1 MRLIQTIAAIALSAA
16 ALGTA
21 PALAQ
26 QAQSSPAQGFNA
38 TQKLAIEAIIKEYLM
53 RNPEIL
59 RDALMELESR
69 QRDAEKV
76 AQKQALEE
84 QRAALLSDQGSI
96 VVGNPQG
103 DVTLIEFFDYNC
115 GYCKK
120 SLADMQ
126 SLVKNDP
133 KLRVV
138 LRDFPILGPDSVEAS
153 KIATVVK
160 QHLKGDK
167 YFDFHVKLMSTRG
180 RAGKERALEAA
191 KEAGLD
197 PVKIAAEAESPAVVA
212 GIQRTLQIAEAL
224 SINGTPAFIIGDEV
238 IAGAVGEGPM
248 KDAIKSVRQ
257 CGKAQC

>member
-1 MRLIQTIAAIALSAA
+1 MRLTSHLAAFAFSATLFGAL
-16 ALGTA
+16 

-26 QAQSSPAQGFNA
+26 TSSPPAQSFSPAQR
-38 TQKLAIEAIIKEYLM
+38 QAIEAIIKDYLL

-59 RDALMELESR
+59 REALVELETR
-69 QRDAEKV
+69 QRDAEKM
-76 AQKQALEE
+76 AQKKALEE
-84 QRAALLSDQGSI
+84 QRAALASEPGSI

-103 DVTLIEFFDYNC
+103 DVTLVEFFDYNC

-133 KLRVV
+133 KLKVV

-153 KIATVVK
+153 KIAMAVK

-167 YFDFHVKLMSTRG
+167 YFEFHVKLMSTRG
-180 RAGKERALEAA
+180 RAGKDRALEVA
-191 KEAGLD
+191 KEMGLD
-197 PVKIAAEAESPAVVA
+197 PVKIAAESEAPFVAA
-212 GIQRTLQIAEAL
+212 GIQATMQIAEAL
-224 SINGTPAFIIGDEV
+224 TINGTPAFIIGDEV
-238 IAGAVGEGPM
+238 VAGAVGEGPM
-248 KDAIKSVRQ
+248 RESIKAVRQ